1 MKYSYTS
8 ALRVNTTNLGGLE
21 RNLSRYSGGFDEVF
35 FFSQY
40 THSVKNLEHH
50 RAEAEK
56 IRPYLRKLRE
66 MGIKAGINVLATT
79 AFSRRRWT
87 GRWRTRSCISAWT
100 AGVFTRD
107 SLEQELEHPL
117 NMPGGHRRNLRQAFG
132 WSIREGI

>member
-66 MGIKAGINVLATT
+66 MGITAGINVLATT
-79 AFSRRRWT
+79 VFFPEALDRAMENAKLYFGLD
-87 GRWRTRSCISAWT
+87 GRGLRKR
-100 AGVFTRD
+100 FT
-107 SLEQELEHPL
+107 
-117 NMPGGHRRNLRQAFG
+117 
-132 WSIREGI
+132 